1 MSDIC
6 GVNTQIK
13 LNRVQYEAAKLV
25 TGATCMHGTSSNALL
40 ADFGWESSQTS
51 QERHKLL
58 LFYKL
63 LNECPQHLE
72 EIQHEFIVTP
82 YAS

>member
-1 MSDIC
+1 MSDGC
-6 GVNTQIK
+6 GVINQIK
-13 LNRVQYEAAKLV
+13 LNQVQYEAAKLV
-25 TGATCMHGTSSNALL
+25 TGATCMHGTSGNALL
-40 ADFGWESSQTS
+40 VDLGWESLQAR
-51 QERHKLL
+51 QERHK
-58 LFYKL
+58 